1 MGISVPPARG
11 FAWWKIASREEEN
24 IMGGTGSLLGG
35 KRTMLNGQDERL
47 IARADALPANDSV
60 ARTSFAELVA
70 GRPLVDRFSPRYL
83 REIGMYLYEGASG
96 QVHAVISDQQQLPL
110 IDTIAWTLQRQVTPE
125 FATAEDIAAAL
136 ARVCGEESA
145 QVRSNGSFAAVG
157 RPEGDEDA
165 IETLRDLASGAPV
178 VRAVNEI
185 IELALERRATDIHLE
200 PVRDGIRVRIRVD
213 GILTT
218 VRTFTAELARPIVS
232 RVKILAALNIAER
245 RLPQDGRSRV
255 RVGNI
260 DADVRIATMPT
271 AFGEAAILRLLQ
283 RERGVKAFSQIGL
296 SSRDFDTFG
305 RALKAPHGMIVVTGP
320 TGSGKT
326 TTLAAALETLN
337 DGTRKIL
344 TVEDPIEYE
353 IDGISQSQVKP
364 AIGLTFASALR
375 AFLRQDP
382 DVIMVGEMRD
392 TETASVGIQAS
403 LTGHLVLTTLHTNTA
418 AAAITRLI
426 DLQIEPFLLS
436 ASLQCVVAQRLVRLL
451 CPHCRRSVEVDADF
465 LHRDPR
471 YRALAIEGR
480 RVWEPGRCQRCAGTG
495 YSGRR
500 AVFEVLDIDDEQRH
514 LITRGAAEAEIESC
528 AKVHGMSTLIE
539 DGVRTALAGETSL
552 DEVLRVTASR

>member
-1 MGISVPPARG
+1 
-11 FAWWKIASREEEN
+11 
-24 IMGGTGSLLGG
+24 MGGTGSLLGG
-35 KRTMLNGQDERL
+35 KRTMLNGQDERS
-47 IARADALPANDSV
+47 IAQADALPANDSI
-60 ARTSFAELVA
+60 ARTSFAELIA

-145 QVRSNGSFAAVG
+145 QLRSNGSFAAAG

-165 IETLRDLASGAPV
+165 VETLRDLASGAPV

-305 RALKAPHGMIVVTGP
+305 RALKTPHGMIVVTGP

-451 CPHCRRSVEVDADF
+451 CPHCRHPVDVDADF

-480 RVWEPGRCQRCAGTG
+480 RVWEPGHCQRCAGTG